1 MQHYLEL
8 KDHVGRQVRVKHR
21 QEEHYR
27 STLLA
32 EIDQGRET
40 YTFVWWAG
48 NTDARNMIG
57 FVNVMDGDHMSV
69 TPTKDG
75 LEIEYVGAYGQGELC
90 PSVESP
96 LFKLP
101 EDIRRKNREDF
112 DKFKRA
118 LEAQEL

>member
-1 MQHYLEL
+1 MQHYGEL
-8 KDHVGRQVRVKHR
+8 KDQVGRQVRVKHI

-27 STLLA
+27 SALLA
-32 EIDQGRET
+32 EIDQGRGT

-75 LEIEYVGAYGQGELC
+75 LEIEYVGAYGQGDLC
-90 PSVESP
+90 PSVKP
-96 LFKLP
+96 LYPIP
-101 EDIRRKNREDF
+101 EDMRRKNREDF
-112 DKFKRA
+112 EKFKA
-118 LEAQEL
+118 LLEAQEL